1 MGTKIIDKLNDKITK
16 GEPFFS
22 FEYFPPKT
30 DEGVANLKE
39 RQMRMV
45 ALGPTFCDITWG
57 AGGST
62 ADVTLDVA
70 RSMQQEVGMETMM
83 HLTCTNMPVEKLK
96 EALTKAKESGIRNI
110 LALRGDPPKGQ
121 EHFEQVEGGFACALD
136 LVKYIRAEHGDYF
149 GIGVSGYPEA
159 HPDVIVEDPQQM
171 AAHYWSDIDY
181 LKQKIDAGADF
192 VVTQLFYDV
201 DRYMQFVR
209 DCRSRG
215 IGCPILPGVMP
226 VMTYAG
232 FKRMTSFCKTAVP
245 QHIADALEAIKGS
258 EEAVKA
264 YGISLGTM
272 MCQRLLDGGAPGI
285 HMYTLNLERS
295 AVAILENVGLIAK
308 AKPKQAAADG
318 QQAANGTSA

>member
-1 MGTKIIDKLNDKITK
+1 MPGAKIIDKLNERVSAGQT
-16 GEPFFS
+16 FFS

-39 RQMRMV
+39 RQMRMA
-45 ALGPTFCDITWG
+45 ALGPAFCDITWG

-70 RSMQQEVGMETMM
+70 RSMQQEVGVETMM
-83 HLTCTNMPVEKLK
+83 HLTCTNMPVDQLQ
-96 EALTKAKESGIRNI
+96 EALAKAKEYGIRNI

-121 EHFEQVEGGFACALD
+121 DHFEQVEGGFACALD

-159 HPDVIVEDPQQM
+159 HPDVIVEDAAQM
-171 AAHYWSDIDY
+171 EKNYWVDIDY

-201 DRYMQFVR
+201 DRYFKFVK

-215 IGCPILPGVMP
+215 IHCPILPGVMP
-226 VMTYAG
+226 IMAYGG

-245 QHIADALEAIKGS
+245 QHMADTLEAIKGS
-258 EEAVKA
+258 DEAVKA
-264 YGISLGTM
+264 FGISLGTM
-272 MCQRLLDGGAPGI
+272 MCQRLLDGGAPGL

-295 AVAILENVGLIAK
+295 AVAILENVGLIPK
-308 AKPKQAAADG
+308 APKQLAAADG
-318 QQAANGTSA
+318 VA